1 MKYTIL
7 AATSAIFFIILD
19 ALFKYTECSKIPVDV
34 FVSVWY
40 IFGGIIAFIYFG
52 VKRYYNEK
60 ISIKKMLIMIF
71 MAALTFTGNIVY
83 FNSAKKSPNPGLSR
97 ALFSGSLILGLS
109 LISFVFFKDAIDVYK
124 IMGILF
130 ISFGI
135 ILITKN

>member
-1 MKYTIL
+1 
-7 AATSAIFFIILD
+7 
-19 ALFKYTECSKIPVDV
+19 
-34 FVSVWY
+34 
-40 IFGGIIAFIYFG
+40 
-52 VKRYYNEK
+52 
-60 ISIKKMLIMIF
+60 MIF

-97 ALFSGSLILGLS
+97 ALFYGSLILGLF

-135 ILITKN
+135 VLITKN

>member
-19 ALFKYTECSKIPVDV
+19 ALFKYTECSKIPVDL

-109 LISFVFFKDAIDVYK
+109 LISFVFFKDVIDVYK

>member
-1 MKYTIL
+1 MHY
-7 AATSAIFFIILD
+7 FFIILD
-19 ALFKYTECSKIPVDV
+19 ALFKYTECSKIPADL
-34 FVSVWY
+34 FVSLWY
-40 IFGGIIAFIYFG
+40 ICGGTIAFIYFG

-60 ISIKKMLIMIF
+60 ISIKKMLIIIF

-97 ALFSGSLILGLS
+97 ALFSGSLILGLT
-109 LISFVFFKDAIDVYK
+109 LIGFVFFKDVVDVYK
-124 IMGILF
+124 IIGILF